1 MLYCKPIQPE
11 IQKTLIQR
19 INAMARE
26 NNFKP
31 PALSA
36 LSENKNNSVN
46 AMLTSAY
53 WIRVT
58 AAIPNPKYTDNPET
72 KDVEEKELRGELL
85 RLSGHFKNGQPI
97 NKPLTSRDSV
107 FTNDPDM
114 LFRPPTGVTSI
125 STQFLNQSIQQV
137 EINWSLHN
145 IDDFSKYQS
154 GFLKH
159 GQSVLVEFG
168 WSSPDEIDIDI
179 PKDANTMLE
188 YYENIQEKIR
198 KGGGNYYATMG
209 MITGFDWKVKEGGA
223 LSCTTTLKSMGNSL
237 FTGTTESK
245 ANDYTPAQVK
255 KDNAKTL
262 QENFNKSALRFEK
275 FMENIEAH
283 LKKEYDTN
291 PNKHK
296 EVYHIGDKGWC
307 TWGWFEDNVL
317 NTYFALTTKKGE
329 SSKPNTTEIR
339 SMYKDEDEESP
350 TFGKQ
355 LPTFCR
361 NNENLYSMNT
371 DVILPGQ
378 NIAVNSLKTIGV
390 EGTQDGKHLFTE
402 DRRNSYQ
409 GIFEI
414 FTYMDENFHSF
425 RDSNEPSRGIIRNIV
440 FSGDFLKQNFSGI
453 RSLNGGLKSLWSS
466 ISSQYGGYWNFKVVQ
481 DDNHNGR
488 VGVTEEYGGVAKP
501 KITQYNPFT
510 DVGRKNAID
519 PSQEGNIQK
528 LVEKASNPSEESL
541 KDFSDKCFVFPV
553 NSYKSLFKSFDVDVQ
568 ISAQQATMA
577 MFHGNKSIESD
588 SDDNYGKPD
597 ELGLTALG
605 LLQNPEFTY
614 ESQVTDTTNKIT
626 EVYYPYQK
634 GKKYTRDKDNPT
646 SKLVLKEISEE
657 DVTISEV
664 NQQAEEIEA
673 ELNQKTESKEITDDK
688 GANWIKDKPDK
699 QVDSEE
705 PIPLIYTP
713 DGQMMESYKRGMRY
727 HLNQRPGFSVGMAP
741 LVQFNCSFTM
751 VGIGGIRMYDLFAVD
766 YLPEYIRPYA
776 LFQVVGIEHTI
787 DNGGWDTN
795 ITGQMRVDMDA
806 LTTQRVLDNDAT
818 IKPVKKPKVNTDTK
832 TFLLEVQKQEDEQ
845 TEADGAG
852 TEE

>member
-26 NNFKP
+26 HSFKP
-31 PALSA
+31 PALA
-36 LSENKNNSVN
+36 PLSENKNNSVN

-53 WIRVT
+53 WVRVT
-58 AAIPNPKYTDNPET
+58 AAIPNPKYQDNPET
-72 KDVEEKELRGELL
+72 KDVEEKQLSGELL

-97 NKPLTSRDSV
+97 NKPITSRDSV

-114 LFRPPTGVTSI
+114 LFRPPTGVKSI
-125 STQFLNQSIQQV
+125 STQFMNQSIQQV

-145 IDDFSKYQS
+145 MDDFTKYQS

-168 WSSPDEIDIDI
+168 WSTPDELDIDV
-179 PKDANTMLE
+179 PKDANSMLE

-209 MITGFDWKVKEGGA
+209 MITGFNWGVAEGGS
-223 LSCTTTLKSMGNSL
+223 LDCNTTLRSMGNSL

-275 FMENIEAH
+275 FMENIDAH
-283 LKKEYDTN
+283 LKKEYNTN
-291 PNKHK
+291 PKKHK
-296 EVYHIGDKGWC
+296 EVYHMGDKGWC

-329 SSKPNTTEIR
+329 LSKPNTTEIR
-339 SMYKDEDEESP
+339 SMYKDEDKESP
-350 TFGKQ
+350 TFGEL

-361 NNENLYSMNT
+361 NNDDLYSMNT
-371 DVILPGQ
+371 DIILPGQ

-390 EGTQDGKHLFTE
+390 EGKQDGKFLFTE

-409 GIFEI
+409 GIFDI
-414 FTYMDENFHSF
+414 FNYMDETFHPF
-425 RDSNEPSRGIIRNIV
+425 RDSNESSRGIIRNIV
-440 FSGDFLKQNFSGI
+440 FSGEFLKQNFSGI
-453 RSLNGGLKSLWSS
+453 RSLNGGLKSLWNSV
-466 ISSQYGGYWNFKVVQ
+466 SSQYGSFWSFKLIQ

-488 VGVTEEYGGVAKP
+488 VGITEEYGGVAKP
-501 KITQYNPFT
+501 NFSQYNPFT

-519 PSQEGNIQK
+519 PSKEGNIQK
-528 LVEKASNPSEESL
+528 LVEKASNPSEEAL

-553 NSYKSLFKSFDVDVQ
+553 YSYKSLFKAFDVDVQ
-568 ISAQQATMA
+568 VSAQQATMA
-577 MFHGNKSIESD
+577 MFHGNKSIETD

-605 LLQNPEFTY
+605 LLQNPDFTY

-626 EVYYPYQK
+626 EVFYPYQK
-634 GKKYTRDKDNPT
+634 GKKYTRENDNPT

-657 DVTISEV
+657 DVTISEAI
-664 NQQAEEIEA
+664 NQAEEIEA
-673 ELNQKTESKEITDDK
+673 ELISKTESKEITDDK
-688 GANWIKDKPDK
+688 GINWIEDKPDK

-705 PIPLIYTP
+705 PIPLIYTA

-727 HLNQRPGFSVGMAP
+727 HLNQKPGFSTRMAP

-776 LFQVVGIEHTI
+776 LFQVTGVNHTL
-787 DNGGWDTN
+787 NSAGWDTA
-795 ITGQMRVDMDA
+795 ITGQMRIDMDS
-806 LTTQRVLDNDAT
+806 LTIQRVKDNEAT
-818 IKPVKKPKVNTDTK
+818 IKPTKKPKVNTDTK
-832 TFLLEVQKQEDEQ
+832 SFLLEVQKQEVEQ
-845 TEADGAG
+845 ALAESAPV
-852 TEE
+852 EE

>member
-97 NKPLTSRDSV
+97 NKPIATRDNIRSD
-107 FTNDPDM
+107 DPDM

-409 GIFEI
+409 GIFEV
-414 FTYMDENFHSF
+414 FTYMDENFRTF
-425 RDSNEPSRGIIRNIV
+425 RDSKETSRGIIRNIV

-488 VGVTEEYGGVAKP
+488 VGITEEYGGVAKP
-501 KITQYNPFT
+501 NLSQYNPFT
-510 DVGRKNAID
+510 DLGRKNTIN
-519 PSQEGNIQK
+519 PSAEGELQK
-528 LVEKASNPSEESL
+528 LIVPADNPTEESL
-541 KDFSDKCFVFPV
+541 NHFADKCFVFPV
-553 NSYKSLFKSFDVDVQ
+553 YSYKSLFKSFDVDVQ

-634 GKKYTRDKDNPT
+634 GKKYTRDNNNPT

-657 DVTISEV
+657 DVTISEATS
-664 NQQAEEIEA
+664 QAEEIES

-688 GANWIKDKPDK
+688 GANWVDDKPDK

-705 PIPLIYTP
+705 STPLIYTP